1 VAEAATTDLA
11 NVEETS
17 AFLPGMSNLG
27 VIKQLGLMIG
37 IAASVAL
44 GVFLVLWGSEP
55 DMRPLGPMD
64 PTTSLE
70 VVSYLEQN
78 QVPYKVDANGMVL
91 VAQERFQRV
100 KMELAGQGI
109 NLDAQADQYLNKE
122 TGFGVSQ
129 RLEKARLQRS
139 QELALAKT
147 ISEFSG
153 VRAAKVHLALPK
165 ETAFLKHK
173 QEASASVLL
182 NLYNSRQLDQ
192 EQVQAIVDLVTGSVP
207 NLQAS
212 RVTVTDQFG
221 RLLHSGSMSQQE
233 RETTREL
240 KITREQQN
248 DYRHKI
254 EQILL
259 PIVGE
264 GNYTVQVTVEMD
276 FTKTEQTQQLF
287 NPELPAVRSER
298 TLEDESVNGQPT
310 GVPGALSNQP
320 PAASTIPETLQ
331 QGGSNSIEESGP
343 KNRRVE
349 AERNYDLDTTISHVK
364 QQVGIVK
371 KVSVSVGLDYINDPQ
386 DPALRIPRPAE
397 QIANIERLVRGAIGY
412 NAVRGDVVEIQSFE
426 FVRPDNLPEPE
437 PLPFY
442 EQPLFKALWKPVT
455 ALVLG
460 LLLIFGVLKPVMNRL
475 SQQPEIKEVKPSDED
490 IGLGDLADDTLSLEN
505 EAALELPKPNA
516 AGSKKIEQAKAIASQ
531 DPTMVAQLV
540 KNWVEQDE

>member
-1 VAEAATTDLA
+1 
-11 NVEETS
+11 
-17 AFLPGMSNLG
+17 
-27 VIKQLGLMIG
+27 
-37 IAASVAL
+37 
-44 GVFLVLWGSEP
+44 
-55 DMRPLGPMD
+55 
-64 PTTSLE
+64 
-70 VVSYLEQN
+70 
-78 QVPYKVDANGMVL
+78 
-91 VAQERFQRV
+91 
-100 KMELAGQGI
+100 
-109 NLDAQADQYLNKE
+109 
-122 TGFGVSQ
+122 
-129 RLEKARLQRS
+129 
-139 QELALAKT
+139 
-147 ISEFSG
+147 
-153 VRAAKVHLALPK
+153 
-165 ETAFLKHK
+165 
-173 QEASASVLL
+173 L
-182 NLYNSRQLDQ
+182 NLYNSRQLDP

-221 RLLHSGSMSQQE
+221 RLLHSGSMSLQE

-248 DYRHKI
+248 DYRQKI

-276 FTKTEQTQQLF
+276 FTKTEQTQQMF

-298 TLEDESVNGQPT
+298 TLEDESVNGRPT

-331 QGGSNSIEESGP
+331 QNASNSIEESGP

-364 QQVGIVK
+364 QQVGVIK
-371 KVSVSVGLDYINDPQ
+371 KVSVSVGLDYIENPQ
-386 DPALRIPRPAE
+386 DPTARIPRSDE

-412 NAVRGDVVEIQSFE
+412 NANRGDVVEIQSFE

-455 ALVLG
+455 ALILG
-460 LLLIFGVLKPVMNRL
+460 LLLIFGVLKPVMNKL
-475 SQQPEIKEVKPSDED
+475 SRQPEIKEVKVSDED
-490 IGLGDLADDTLSLEN
+490 IGLGDLKDDTLSLEN
-505 EAALELPKPNA
+505 DAALELPQPNA
-516 AGSKKIEQAKAIASQ
+516 AGSKKIEQAKAIAGQ